1 MKFFSIKSSSA
12 NSVSTSYGNIFSSSN
27 NVSTTIAE
35 KKVHVETTKPKKE
48 EQYHLFIGRW
58 QPIELG
64 HKKIFEQILK
74 DGGNVCI
81 AIRDG
86 EVDEKNPLT
95 ANEVYQNIKKE
106 YNDNITLFKNV
117 LLIIIR
123 DFSYVNF
130 GRSIGYDIVK
140 YIPPTKISET
150 IANEIRE
157 QMKVNNNEFTI
168 C

>member
-1 MKFFSIKSSSA
+1 MTFVSIKSSSA
-12 NSVSTSYGNIFSSSN
+12 NSTSSSYRNIFSGSN
-27 NVSTTIAE
+27 NVSTTRPE
-35 KKVHVETTKPKKE
+35 KKVHVETTNSKKE

-95 ANEVYQNIKKE
+95 ANEVYKKIKEE
-106 YNDNITLFKNV
+106 YYDNITLFKNV
-117 LLIIIR
+117 LLIVIR

-130 GRSIGYDIVK
+130 GRSIGYDIVE
-140 YIPPTKISET
+140 YVPPAKISDVS
-150 IANEIRE
+150 ANKIRE
-157 QMKVNNNEFTI
+157 QIKVDNKQLTI

>member
-1 MKFFSIKSSSA
+1 MSFVSVQYSSA
-12 NSVSTSYGNIFSSSN
+12 NSVSTSYGHLLSGRND
-27 NVSTTIAE
+27 VSITTPIN
-35 KKVHVETTKPKKE
+35 KIYVETANAKKE
-48 EQYHLFIGRW
+48 EEYHLFVGRW
-58 QPIELG
+58 QPLKLG
-64 HKKIFEQILK
+64 YKKIFEQILK

-86 EVDEKNPLT
+86 EIDEKNPLT